1 MLREVIEEMI
11 GKMVEQMPISFSE
24 DIIIDNKVI
33 GRVNGWFTKDGII
46 CLQSLTI
53 FSPEINFIRIMNAE
67 GAMMANIAVRVG
79 IDKQWDT
86 LYFNDMPMISPKF
99 IIEVMKSGNEKIT
112 FKVDKREE
120 VLKEVIK
127 GVIKDVAGKKPIV
140 VIEQK
145 E

>member
-1 MLREVIEEMI
+1 M
-11 GKMVEQMPISFSE
+11 EQMPISFSE

-53 FSPEINFIRIMNAE
+53 FSPEINHIKIINEE
-67 GAMMANIAVRVG
+67 GAVMMNIAVRVG

-86 LYFNDMPMISPKF
+86 LYFNDIPMISPKF
-99 IIEVMKSGNEKIT
+99 IIEVVKSGNKKVILE
-112 FKVDKREE
+112 VDKREA

-127 GVIKDVAGKKPIV
+127 RAIKDVAGKKPVV

>member
-1 MLREVIEEMI
+1 MA
-11 GKMVEQMPISFSE
+11 EQMPKLFSE
-24 DIIIDNKVI
+24 DIKIDDEVI

-53 FSPEINFIRIMNAE
+53 FSPEINHIKIINVE
-67 GAMMANIAVRVG
+67 GAMMANITVRVG

-86 LYFNDMPMISPKF
+86 LYFNGIPMVSPKF
-99 IIEVMKSGNEKIT
+99 IIEVMKSDNKKVILE
-112 FKVDKREE
+112 VDKRGE

-127 GVIKDVAGKKPIV
+127 SVIKDIADKKPVV